1 MCNLLCRVGLVGKDL
16 EWSACRARFPR
27 CKDPDARLNLSDDSL
42 CSLTAMQY
50 GENMPRTGSLGGRP
64 WHTTLIFIFTP
75 IIVTFLLAP
84 ILSGYFVIPSLE
96 NKLLCAKELSQISY
110 HPWQQSRTRQIPSI
124 KSKKQKSLSISCLLF
139 LPKRE
144 DLCRVVR
151 SDNHA

>member
-1 MCNLLCRVGLVGKDL
+1 
-16 EWSACRARFPR
+16 
-27 CKDPDARLNLSDDSL
+27 
-42 CSLTAMQY
+42 
-50 GENMPRTGSLGGRP
+50 MPRTGSLGGRP

-75 IIVTFLLAP
+75 IIVTFLPAP